1 MNNYTT
7 YVIISS
13 SIFPFEQIMSNGEAT
28 VEAGLAASLRL
39 TAFVDIEKSFWGTLK
54 EAAIG
59 LKLEGS
65 LDSNLEIKING
76 KLRFDDCAFFWRS
89 SHLEECAPKNV
100 LSKTSKC
107 KGGRKRLSTRKHN
120 AKIHDCFSN

>member
-7 YVIISS
+7 YVMISS
-13 SIFPFEQIMSNGEAT
+13 SIFPFEQIMSSGEAT

-39 TAFVDIEKSFWGTLK
+39 TAFVDIETSFWGTLK

-59 LKLEGS
+59 LKLEGN

-76 KLRFDDCAFFWRS
+76 KLRFDDCAVFYLS
-89 SHLEECAPKNV
+89 SHLVITKNL

-107 KGGRKRLSTRKHN
+107 REE
-120 AKIHDCFSN
+120 